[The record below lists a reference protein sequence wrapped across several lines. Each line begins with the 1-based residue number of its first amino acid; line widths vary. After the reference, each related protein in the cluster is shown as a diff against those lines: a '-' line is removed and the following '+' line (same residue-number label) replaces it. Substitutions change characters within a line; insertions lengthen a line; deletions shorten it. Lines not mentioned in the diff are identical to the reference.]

1 MTLNDLD
8 LDLECLTRQGSDTGQ
23 VRPRH
28 VSGFSRYVTRPDF
41 RTRFGALVRGQIS
54 RLLYVEFFIL
64 TQASVV

>member
-8 LDLECLTRQGSDTGQ
+8 LDLECLTRQGPDTGQ

-41 RTRFGALVRGQIS
+41 RTRFRALVRGKLS
-54 RLLYVEFFIL
+54 RLLYIEFFFL